1 MGLTRQLARCAA
13 RRAHVLIVE
22 APGSWMLRAQTEH
35 RLRVRGWCVATS
47 PADAD
52 VLAVCGTPG
61 PELNEAIERV
71 WDQMPGPRVRIDLA
85 GPDAVESA
93 LHSAGTQLAE
103 VEVHRRDAR
112 ERAQSPKL
120 NGNDH
125 GENEHHA
132 MDHGEHQHHAT
143 NHGEHEHHEHT
154 DHGAMN
160 HGEDEHHEHVDRG
173 AMNHGEQ
180 AEMDHSAH
188 QHMHHGGMDMAPAG
202 IALAEGGDDRD
213 GLEMDVLHLRLG
225 PVLRY
230 WPAGL
235 VVRCSLQ
242 GDVLTRAEAWIV
254 DREVGAQVPPIG
266 PSTHVAARHCDH
278 VVDLLALAGWPGA
291 AASARSARD
300 ALLSE
305 ADIGHAARL
314 LDTLHSKLRR
324 SRTLRWSLRDIATL
338 TPEDCDTLALPPAL
352 VGDCYD
358 RLLAQVNAARHALT
372 NERSGVSTAA
382 TTVVDALPDLVSGL
396 DVAAARL
403 GIASLGIDTASHP
416 GRRDG

>member
-1 MGLTRQLARCAA
+1 
-13 RRAHVLIVE
+13 
-22 APGSWMLRAQTEH
+22 MLRAQTEH

-112 ERAQSPKL
+112 KRAQSPKL

-125 GENEHHA
+125 GVHEHHVTNHGEHHHHT
-132 MDHGEHQHHAT
+132 MDHGEHQH
-143 NHGEHEHHEHT
+143 
-154 DHGAMN
+154 
-160 HGEDEHHEHVDRG
+160 
-173 AMNHGEQ
+173 
-180 AEMDHSAH
+180 MDHSAH